1 MTLLASAIG
10 WTQEDR
16 VLELPHGSD
25 LAGKRRGEDIDL
37 AGDRD
42 DNMAGCGKGM
52 RVAVSRQISTCNV
65 EVPRQV
71 RHSPPTHSR
80 FALLFS
86 ASRYSLV
93 FPTMPPLLNCN
104 GQIKYTTVVSFTE
117 LVSSLRTLQQL
128 EVWSLPL
135 SSPPLVAVEPLD
147 ADRRRPNLATYDTS
161 R

>member
-71 RHSPPTHSR
+71 RHSPPTL
-80 FALLFS
+80 ALLYCS
-86 ASRYSLV
+86 LLV
-93 FPTMPPLLNCN
+93 FISIPYDAT
-104 GQIKYTTVVSFTE
+104 SSE
-117 LVSSLRTLQQL
+117 LQ
-128 EVWSLPL
+128 WS
-135 SSPPLVAVEPLD
+135 
-147 ADRRRPNLATYDTS
+147 N
-161 R
+161 